1 MNSGGS
7 KRKRGLHFYR
17 KKIKIKKG
25 LFSEIIEYFAIV
37 AIVTF
42 LAFVI
47 VWFFALRIPM
57 VGDSMEP
64 VLESSQ
70 EVCINRLSYVVFN
83 PKRGDVI
90 AFLPKGNEKSHYY
103 IKRVIGLPGE
113 TIEIKDGDVYIDGV
127 LYEDPYAVDATVD
140 PGICANPLVLK
151 DEEYFVMGDNRDYS
165 EDSRSGNIGP
175 VSKEYIY
182 GQVWY
187 KRKTADRKGGIL
199 RK

>member
-1 MNSGGS
+1 MYSDSS

-25 LFSEIIEYFAIV
+25 LFSEIIEYIAITV
-37 AIVTF
+37 IVTF
-42 LAFVI
+42 LAV
-47 VWFFALRIPM
+47 VLTWLFALRIPM
-57 VGDSMEP
+57 VGESMEP

-70 EVCINRLSYVVFN
+70 EVCIDRLTYVIFS
-83 PKRGDVI
+83 PKRGDVV

-113 TIEIKDGDVYIDGV
+113 TIEIKGGHIYIDGV
-127 LYEDPYAVDATVD
+127 LYEDPYAVDATAD
-140 PGICANPLVLK
+140 AGICANPLVLK
-151 DEEYFVMGDNRDYS
+151 DEEYFVLGDNREYS

-175 VSKEYIY
+175 VSKEFIY
-182 GQVWY
+182 GKVWY
-187 KRKTADRKGGIL
+187 KRKTADRKGGFV